1 MSTINIVFS
10 GFPALDVLLLRN
22 IENISWITFRVFVCS
37 GCETW
42 INPMKTPQLS
52 HCHLCL
58 RATKTLDNTL
68 ADEPVL

>member
-10 GFPALDVLLLRN
+10 RFPALDVLLLRN
-22 IENISWITFRVFVCS
+22 IVNIPWIKSRVFVCS

-42 INPMKTPQLS
+42 INPMKTPHIS

-58 RATKTLDNTL
+58 RVTKTLDDTL